1 MKRLI
6 ILPLF
11 LAMAAPALAGDFGSV
26 FTRIS
31 AAFCKPVVEE
41 DVEFYGGFLCTG
53 YGELSVYRASGDQRV
68 YEAYGLNPQNHCA
81 AGQTF
86 LGFNRIGDIVE
97 WRLFGGRPVAAITQ
111 WFVSL
116 NGSDTRYAHWVTVS
130 KIEDHDSC
138 RMALVDGNYPDAD
151 ERARKLADD
160 LALKFECATGMPE
173 IMAPDAPVAAAL
185 LSGIPCSSQ
194 H

>member
-1 MKRLI
+1 MKRLFA
-6 ILPLF
+6 LPLF
-11 LAMAAPALAGDFGSV
+11 LAFAAPAFAGDFGSV

-31 AAFCKPVVEE
+31 AAFCKPLDAEA
-41 DVEFYGGFLCTG
+41 YGAFLCAG
-53 YGELSVYRASGDQRV
+53 YGDLNVYHASGDLRT
-68 YEAYGLNPQNHCA
+68 YEAYGVGPENHCA

-86 LGFNRIGDIVE
+86 LGPNRTGDIVE

-116 NGSDTRYAHWVTVS
+116 NGSNTRYAHWVTVS
-130 KIEDHDSC
+130 KIEQHDSC

-151 ERARKLADD
+151 DRARKLADD
-160 LALKFECATGMPE
+160 LAMTFECATGMPQ
-173 IMAPDAPVAAAL
+173 ISAPDAPAATAL
-185 LSGIPCSSQ
+185 LSGIPCTSQ